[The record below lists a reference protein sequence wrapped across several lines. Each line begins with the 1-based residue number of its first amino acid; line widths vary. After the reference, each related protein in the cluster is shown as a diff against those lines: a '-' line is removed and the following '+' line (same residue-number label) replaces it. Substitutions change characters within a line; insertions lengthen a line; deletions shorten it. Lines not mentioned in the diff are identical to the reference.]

1 MAHLT
6 GLFRLGRDAEL
17 RYTPEGNAVAN
28 LALAFNY
35 GKKGAD
41 GNRPT
46 QWVDAALFGKRAESL
61 VDYLVK
67 GVAIV
72 ATLQDPN
79 IRTYEKKDG
88 TLGYTLSGSILDLE
102 FAGGGQQQ
110 QRSEPRQQPQQ
121 QERQAAAPRQAP
133 QRQAA
138 PQGQPAG
145 NLADMDDD
153 IPF

>member
-6 GLFRLGRDAEL
+6 GLFRLGRDSEL
-17 RYTPEGNAVAN
+17 RFTADGTPICN

-35 GKKGAD
+35 GKKGQD

-46 QWVDAALFGKRAESL
+46 QWVDAAIYGKRAESL
-61 VDYLVK
+61 HEYLVK

-72 ATLQDPN
+72 ATLQDPH
-79 IRTYEKKDG
+79 IRTFQKNDG
-88 TLGYTLSGSILDLE
+88 TPGFTLSASVLDLE

-121 QERQAAAPRQAP
+121 QERQAAPPRQAP
-133 QRQAA
+133 QR
-138 PQGQPAG
+138 QPAG

>member
-28 LALAFNY
+28 LALAFNH

-67 GVAIV
+67 GAAIV
-72 ATLQDPN
+72 ATLQDPH

-110 QRSEPRQQPQQ
+110 QRSEPRQQ
-121 QERQAAAPRQAP
+121 QERPASPPRQAP
-133 QRQAA
+133 QRQ
-138 PQGQPAG
+138 PAD
-145 NLADMDDD
+145 NLADMDSD